1 MSFPESLRDR
11 AEAVMDDVGVV
22 FSGDLVSDVKAAAD
36 ALGVSYTTMGET
48 VEACEEALF
57 EKDRIWVEEGL
68 KKQREERI
76 RKRPKK
82 EAKARAPNPWHRGM
96 FGGADAS
103 DEDINED
110 ASAPLSFLAG
120 PVLKMEPAPRK
131 RLKKVRCRG
140 LFDKDASVEDSPVDI
155 INAAPVPLRRFI
167 SARERDARR
176 GGPPRAAK
184 TRAPD
189 PNTVAARVRKRRR
202 S

>member
-1 MSFPESLRDR
+1 MSFS
-11 AEAVMDDVGVV
+11 
-22 FSGDLVSDVKAAAD
+22 S
-36 ALGVSYTTMGET
+36 
-48 VEACEEALF
+48 
-57 EKDRIWVEEGL
+57 
-68 KKQREERI
+68 
-76 RKRPKK
+76 KRPGPKGTGRGKRPRK
-82 EAKARAPNPWHRGM
+82 EDKVPQRNMWHRDM

-110 ASAPLSFLAG
+110 AAVPLSFLAG

-155 INAAPVPLRRFI
+155 INAAPVPLRAFI

-189 PNTVAARVRKRRR
+189 PNSVAARVRKRRR

>member
-22 FSGDLVSDVKAAAD
+22 FSGDLVSDVTAAAD
-36 ALGVSYTTMGET
+36 ALGVSYTTMGAT
-48 VEACEEALF
+48 VEACEEAQF
-57 EKDRIWVEEGL
+57 ERAGRWLEERR
-68 KKQREERI
+68 KERVERI

-82 EAKARAPNPWHRGM
+82 EAKARAPNPWHRRGM

-103 DEDINED
+103 DEDIKED

-131 RLKKVRCRG
+131 RLKKVRCGG

-155 INAAPVPLRRFI
+155 INAAPVPLRAFI

-189 PNTVAARVRKRRR
+189 PNSVAARVRKRHR